1 MDEQHLAELK
11 TLNGNLRS
19 LVTVI
24 GDQGRFA
31 YNRHE
36 QIKGEM
42 HTLRNVVALAGGVS
56 MFCLI
61 ILTVALT

>member
-19 LVTVI
+19 LMTVI
-24 GDQGRFA
+24 EDQGRFA

-36 QIKGEM
+36 QIKREM
-42 HTLRNVVALAGGVS
+42 LTLRNVVALAGGVS
-56 MFCLI
+56 MCCLI